1 MKEKSSLILKIILL
15 LIILIIPW
23 TINPS
28 TSKELVSITSSN
40 LSLLQSKTCDF
51 SIAESIFKNQNN
63 DYILSYNKSG
73 SINCFSRIS
82 GADLIKNK
90 LVIYLGTNLNLD
102 IIIQSSFWLI
112 LLTIIPKTNDYK
124 IKYKFLKILLLT
136 SLVYIHLISEVDYY
150 NINSKIFSIDLN
162 DNYLMYSLL
171 LTTSMIFYSM
181 FLIVRNRVTN
191 LLHYLPY
198 TFVFVGSFFSI
209 NLNFFLLLIMLLGIE
224 NLFSNKKLFKILLPY
239 LCLMLYWI
247 NKSSSGYIQYFD
259 IDKLQGFSSSS
270 YNTYSIAFW
279 TIVSFLI
286 ILGINFLIKESK
298 DAFNFE
304 YFVKNMLKTSVL
316 VLIFSYISTVNTISN
331 FYTYYYLGLNKPGS
345 KSIESVAGNAWRGV
359 SSSAESIG
367 EFYALAL
374 LFLFYFAFYKKT
386 LIIKFSDYI
395 LILLTLFGLYRSN
408 NFAASILLIISLLTL
423 LIFKYVRNNKLRI
436 LTFVILTTTFPLIYY
451 LNFNNYQIEQASRLM
466 IREGLEVSFL
476 GKLNTNEIGK
486 TAIEENRFLEL
497 LENSESKENVSSG
510 LYYLIEKYHYSARN
524 NIPNITS
531 LISTVAAPIN
541 RSEKWGIFFAKYNP
555 SIDTFIFGTSPNNLV
570 SYYLSH
576 PTKVNS
582 GLVLPHSSLF
592 SYLIFIGVFGI
603 SFSILFIM
611 SKIIKNK
618 NNIFFIILLMFVSV
632 NLIKS
637 DSLLYFNSF
646 ILYVFLLNSDNLL
659 KIEKNKFNVE

>member
-1 MKEKSSLILKIILL
+1 LKEKSNLILKIILL

-28 TSKELVSITSSN
+28 TSKEAVSLTSSN

-51 SIAESIFKNQNN
+51 TISESIFKNQNN
-63 DYILSYNKSG
+63 DYILSFNKSG
-73 SINCFSRIS
+73 SINCFSRIG
-82 GADLIKNK
+82 GADLIENK

-112 LLTIIPKTNDYK
+112 LLTMIPKTNEYK

-136 SLVYIHLISEVDYY
+136 TLVYIHLISEVDYY
-150 NINSKIFSIDLN
+150 NLNSKIFSTDLN

-171 LTTSMIFYSM
+171 LTTSMVFYSIL
-181 FLIVRNRVTN
+181 LIVKNRITS

-198 TFVFVGSFFSI
+198 IFLFVGSFFSI

-224 NLFSNKKLFKILLPY
+224 NLFTNKKLFKFLLPY
-239 LCLMLYWI
+239 LCLMFYWM

-270 YNTYSIAFW
+270 YNKYSIAFW

-298 DAFNFE
+298 DVFNFE

-316 VLIFSYISTVNTISN
+316 VLSFSYISTANSIIN

-367 EFYALAL
+367 EFYALTL
-374 LFLFYFAFYKKT
+374 LILFYFAFYKKT
-386 LIIKFSDYI
+386 LIIKFTDYI

-408 NFAASILLIISLLTL
+408 NFAASILLIISLVILLT
-423 LIFKYVRNNKLRI
+423 FKYVRNNKLRI
-436 LTFVILTTTFPLIYY
+436 LTIFILTTSFPLIYY

-466 IREGLEVSFL
+466 IREGLEISFL

-497 LENSESKENVSSG
+497 LEHSESKENVSTG

-531 LISTVAAPIN
+531 FISTVAAPIN

-555 SIDTFIFGTSPNNLV
+555 SFDTFIFGTSPNNLA

-582 GLVLPHSSLF
+582 GLVLPHSSLL
-592 SYLIFIGVFGI
+592 SYIIFIGVFGI
-603 SFSILFIM
+603 SFSILFIIN
-611 SKIIKNK
+611 KIIKNK

-632 NLIKS
+632 NLSKS

-646 ILYVFLLNSDNLL
+646 ILYIFLLNSDNLL
-659 KIEKNKFNVE
+659 KIQKNKFNVE